1 MKVIYFEKNGMKNGK
16 IIKYDPT
23 ISKGKHTIQLDE
35 DSTER
40 VVSLK
45 TAVKRKRVVLIE
57 PNRYT
62 LKNIVYIKNY
72 LLLYL
77 SSQSLRRKCWKP
89 TSRNQSTTKF
99 SKRNKFEYHGTH
111 KSLRSD
117 WMLQQKFA
125 FAECIQGEF
134 NGFLRMMVGGC
145 YELVDGQLI
154 CVTDVIYTQGSQ
166 LIHYI
171 EIYKFCYIYIYFVF
185 SVDNDNDTLH
195 FFENRESD
203 ILEKIIRIIQ
213 QTEGYW
219 RPKDTEK
226 EILRKYQ
233 QLARKDNVVIP
244 AIESIKQ
251 RMVFLFKIKQYVK
264 KNICFYYYH

>member
-1 MKVIYFEKNGMKNGK
+1 MKVIYFENNRILNGK
-16 IIKYDPT
+16 IIKYNPK

-40 VVSLK
+40 VLSLK
-45 TAVKRKRVVLIE
+45 SAVKRKQVVLIE

-89 TSRNQSTTKF
+89 TTRNKSSTKF

-171 EIYKFCYIYIYFVF
+171 EIYKFCYIYIYIYC
-185 SVDNDNDTLH
+185 
-195 FFENRESD
+195 FF
-203 ILEKIIRIIQ
+203 
-213 QTEGYW
+213 
-219 RPKDTEK
+219 
-226 EILRKYQ
+226 
-233 QLARKDNVVIP
+233 
-244 AIESIKQ
+244 
-251 RMVFLFKIKQYVK
+251 
-264 KNICFYYYH
+264 C